1 MRPLDILG
9 FSFGAVSGRKLR
21 FVLTL
26 LGVMI
31 GVAAIVALLSL
42 SQGLQVSVTDQ
53 LRSGLA
59 TDTLIVAPMDPE
71 SGALRI
77 SDDDRMKDIDGVTM
91 VAPVIQGIGVME
103 AGDATLEVEVV
114 GVDLQKYRS
123 IYGAMFTSEEGEIPR
138 GSADGEMV
146 IGSAVKDPEQDGSSI
161 ARPGDTVALMGSDLA
176 GPMATDRSEFRIAA
190 TLREVGGMNIG
201 GLSDSAVY
209 ISLDDA
215 VDLFGTSDCTFIIVQ
230 MEDDDEATIDAVTA
244 AIKDAFDD
252 QVRISS
258 SRGVQDLVDRV
269 FSTLDLFLISV
280 ASISL
285 MVAGAGIMNT
295 MM

>member
-77 SDDDRMKDIDGVTM
+77 SDDDRMKDIDCVT
-91 VAPVIQGIGVME
+91 
-103 AGDATLEVEVV
+103 
-114 GVDLQKYRS
+114 
-123 IYGAMFTSEEGEIPR
+123 
-138 GSADGEMV
+138 
-146 IGSAVKDPEQDGSSI
+146 
-161 ARPGDTVALMGSDLA
+161 
-176 GPMATDRSEFRIAA
+176 
-190 TLREVGGMNIG
+190 
-201 GLSDSAVY
+201 
-209 ISLDDA
+209 
-215 VDLFGTSDCTFIIVQ
+215 
-230 MEDDDEATIDAVTA
+230 
-244 AIKDAFDD
+244 
-252 QVRISS
+252 
-258 SRGVQDLVDRV
+258 
-269 FSTLDLFLISV
+269 
-280 ASISL
+280 
-285 MVAGAGIMNT
+285 
-295 MM
+295 